1 VEGGGLFPSVAEE
14 DIREV
19 IFQLCWTQHG
29 GSGLGWTRSEALELD
44 LNELT
49 WWLERISDQRVQEAR
64 AIEKASRA

>member
-1 VEGGGLFPSVAEE
+1 M
-14 DIREV
+14 
-19 IFQLCWTQHG
+19 QHG
-29 GSGLGWTRSEALELD
+29 GSGLGWTRTEALELD